1 MNKLKE
7 KYKKEVVPGMMKKF
21 GYKNIMAVP
30 KIEKIVINSGFG
42 KKIIGKNGQ
51 DRKKIEDHIL
61 KEISLIAGQMPA
73 LKKAK
78 KSIATFKLRKGMY
91 IGAVTT
97 LRGKKMYDFM
107 ERLIHLTFPRM
118 RDFRGVD
125 PKLID
130 KKGNLSL
137 GFGEHT
143 AFPEIS
149 AEREKSIFGLE
160 VTIVTNSK
168 NKEQGLELLKLIG
181 FPMKIK

>member
-7 KYKKEVVPGMMKKF
+7 KYKKEVAPGMMKKF

-91 IGAVTT
+91 IGAATT

>member
-1 MNKLKE
+1 MNKLLE
-7 KYKKEVVPGMMKKF
+7 KYKKQVVPEMMKKF

-42 KKIIGKNGQ
+42 KKIIGKSGQ
-51 DRKKIEDHIL
+51 DRKKIEEHIL
-61 KEISLIAGQMPA
+61 KELSLITGQMPC
-73 LKKAK
+73 LRKAK
-78 KSIATFKLRKGMY
+78 KSIAAFKLRQGMHV
-91 IGAVTT
+91 GAVAT

-107 ERLIHLTFPRM
+107 ERLIHLTFPRT
-118 RDFRGVD
+118 RDFRGID
-125 PKLID
+125 HKLID

-137 GFGEHT
+137 GFKEHT

-160 VTIVTNSK
+160 ITIVISSK
-168 NKEQGLELLKLIG
+168 NKKQGLELLKLIG

>member
-1 MNKLKE
+1 MNKLLE
-7 KYKKEVVPGMMKKF
+7 KYKKQVVPKMMKKF

-42 KKIIGKNGQ
+42 KKIIGKSGA
-51 DRKKIEDHIL
+51 DRKKIEEHIL
-61 KEISLIAGQMPA
+61 KELSLITGQMPC

-78 KSIATFKLRKGMY
+78 KSIAAFKLRQGMY
-91 IGAVTT
+91 VGAVVT

-107 ERLIHLTFPRM
+107 ERLIHLTFPRT
-118 RDFRGVD
+118 RDFRGID
-125 PKLID
+125 HKLID

-137 GFGEHT
+137 GFKEHT

-160 VTIVTNSK
+160 ITIVTSSK

-181 FPMKIK
+181 FPMKTK

>member
-1 MNKLKE
+1 MNKLLE
-7 KYKKEVVPGMMKKF
+7 KYKKQVVPEMMKKF

-30 KIEKIVINSGFG
+30 KIQKIVVNSGFG

-51 DRKKIEDHIL
+51 DRKKMEDHIL
-61 KEISLIAGQMPA
+61 KELSIITGQMPA

-91 IGAVTT
+91 VGAVAT

-107 ERLIHLTFPRM
+107 ERLIHLTFPRT
-118 RDFRGVD
+118 RDFRGID
-125 PKLID
+125 HKFID

-137 GFGEHT
+137 GFQEHT

-160 VTIVTNSK
+160 ITIVMSSK
-168 NKEQGLELLKLIG
+168 NKEEGLELLKLIG